1 MDRDSPVSTG
11 TLAAPHRTY
20 DYELVLVAYHS
31 RPLVE
36 ALLATLPA
44 ELPVVIIDNC
54 HGADGLG
61 EITHARL
68 ATRYVDGPGRGYPT
82 GANLGARSS
91 TYDRVIFVNPDSSP
105 SLAQLD
111 SLVAELDRDPRL
123 GVVCATTILPDGKV
137 EIGTGGW
144 EPSVRRAL
152 VHAVGAHK
160 LFPTAGLWAR
170 PVPGRP
176 IDLDW
181 LGGAC
186 MAVPRQLFCDLGGFD
201 ESYFVYSED
210 VDFGRRIREAG
221 LRQLLRTDLLV
232 PHLGGGSGDDKVR
245 MLQLRGASMMQYV
258 RHHNGATAVHGIRL
272 ALTAGYVGRYGLCR
286 LLGQRAQARE
296 HAAYM
301 RGLWVGAGHDLT
313 RSTGR

>member
-1 MDRDSPVSTG
+1 MDRDSSVG
-11 TLAAPHRTY
+11 TDTIAAPQRTY

-36 ALLATLPA
+36 ALLTTLPA
-44 ELPVVIIDNC
+44 ELPVVVIDNC

-61 EITHARL
+61 ESTRARL
-68 ATRYVDGPGRGYPT
+68 ATRYLDGPGTGYAA
-82 GANLGARSS
+82 GVNVGVRSS
-91 TYDRVIFVNPDSSP
+91 TYDTVVLVNPDSSP
-105 SLAQLD
+105 SLAELD

-123 GVVCATTILPDGKV
+123 GVVCAATVLPDGRV
-137 EIGTGGW
+137 EFGVGGW
-144 EPSVRRAL
+144 EPSIRRAL

-176 IDLDW
+176 MDLDW

-201 ESYFVYSED
+201 ESFFVYSED
-210 VDFGRRIREAG
+210 VDFGRRVRAAG
-221 LRQLLRTDLLV
+221 LRQLIRTDLLV
-232 PHLGGGSGDDKVR
+232 PHLGAGSGDDKGW
-245 MLQLRGASMMQYV
+245 MLQVRGASMMQYV
-258 RHHNGATAVHGIRL
+258 RKYNGATAVHGIRL

-286 LLGQRAQARE
+286 LLGRRAQAQE

-301 RGLWVGAGHDLT
+301 RGLWVGPPDIT
-313 RSTGR
+313 